1 MFILCKGELAKEP
14 YIIPLSETPVYSLE
28 ELCFYMY
35 HHIYSVTEEFFD
47 EKLAV
52 WLGEQA
58 GLEELAEK
66 MRVLVRDKK
75 DLKDLVVT
83 LMCSCDYYKEGEILQ
98 LVTVMKKIEN
108 LPAHKKN
115 KIKADHYLRAGKYGK
130 SLQEYKQLLYGEM
143 AEQFSTEEYGN
154 LLHNQ
159 AIALFHVSSFQEA
172 ANGFKEA
179 YARNRNEQS
188 LQQYLY
194 ALLLDGQ
201 EEKFE
206 QEGSSFGKTEEELRQ
221 LRQNYIEAQ
230 TGGKDNGGEEEFINR
245 CKNELRSA
253 YSDGGVNDGIAMVSQ

>member
-14 YIIPLSETPVYSLE
+14 YIIPVSETPVYSLE
-28 ELCFYMY
+28 ELCYYMY

-47 EKLAV
+47 EKLAQ
-52 WLGEQA
+52 WFSEQA
-58 GLEELAEK
+58 GLEALAEK
-66 MRVLVRDKK
+66 MRGLIRKK
-75 DLKDLVVT
+75 NDLKDLVVT
-83 LMCSCDYYKEGEILQ
+83 LMCSCDYYKEEEIVQ

-108 LPAHKKN
+108 LPAHEKN

-130 SLQEYKQLLYGEM
+130 SLQEYKRLLYGDM
-143 AEQFSTEEYGN
+143 AEQFSTEEYGD

-159 AIALFHVSSFQEA
+159 AIALFHVSLFQEA

-179 YARNRNEQS
+179 YARNHSEQS

-194 ALLLDGQ
+194 ALLLNGQ
-201 EEKFE
+201 EEQFE
-206 QEGSSFGKTEEELRQ
+206 QEGSSFGKTEEELAQ

-230 TGGKDNGGEEEFINR
+230 TEGKDDGGEDEFISR

-253 YSDGGVNDGIAMVSQ
+253 YSDGGVNDGIPMVSQ